1 MTDTNGLALATRG
14 LRKSYGSHVA
24 LAGLDLSVPAG
35 TVYGFL
41 GPNGAGKTT
50 TMRLLTGLIHPDAG
64 SIELLGRPF
73 GRRDRHRLYD
83 VGALIEAPSFY
94 PFLSGRQNLRELAA
108 NGAPVRP
115 GRVEELL
122 ELTGLKDRARDKVST
137 YSLGMKQRLGIA
149 AALLNDPA
157 LLLLDEPANG
167 LDPAGIVAMRETL
180 RHLASLGKTVFVSS
194 HLLAEMQ
201 QMADV
206 VGIIAA
212 GRLVR
217 EGPIEQLLNSEG
229 IVRVHVS
236 LDQMAAA
243 AAALA
248 PIAGPDGATTS
259 AAEPGWLSVRV
270 TPDRAGEVNRVL
282 GTAGIWATGI
292 ETGNDLELL
301 FLSLTGGEP
310 VAGGEGTFFGLAGSR
325 ESTDT
330 QGPDTTGSGPAA

>member
-1 MTDTNGLALATRG
+1 MTDTGGLALATRG

-24 LAGLDLSVPAG
+24 LAGLDLSVPRG

-73 GRRDRHRLYD
+73 GRGDRHRLYD
-83 VGALIEAPSFY
+83 VGALIESPSFY
-94 PFLSGRQNLRELAA
+94 PFLSGRQNLRELAT
-108 NGAPVRP
+108 NGAPVGS
-115 GRVEELL
+115 GRIEELL
-122 ELTGLKDRARDKVST
+122 ELTGLRDRANDAVST

-149 AALLNDPA
+149 AALLSDPT

-180 RHLASLGKTVFVSS
+180 RHLAAIGKTVFVSS
-194 HLLAEMQ
+194 HLLAEVQ

-217 EGPIEQLLNSEG
+217 EGPMQELLNSEG
-229 IVRVHVS
+229 IVRVRVGR
-236 LDQMAAA
+236 DEVAGA
-243 AAALA
+243 AAALT
-248 PIAGPDGATTS
+248 PLAGPVGVTS
-259 AAEPGWLSVRV
+259 SVAEPGWLSVRLA
-270 TPDRAGEVNRVL
+270 PDRSGEVNRVL
-282 GTAGIWATGI
+282 AAAGIWASGL
-292 ETGNDLELL
+292 ETGNDLEML
-301 FLSLTGGEP
+301 FLELTGGAP
-310 VAGGEGTFFGLAGSR
+310 VPGGEGTFFGMAGAR
-325 ESTDT
+325 P
-330 QGPDTTGSGPAA
+330 GPGTPGTTGTGAAA

>member
-1 MTDTNGLALATRG
+1 MTGTDGLALATRG
-14 LRKSYGSHVA
+14 LRKSYGSQLA
-24 LAGLDLSVPAG
+24 LAGLDLSVPRG

-64 SIELLGRPF
+64 SIELLGKPF

-83 VGALIEAPSFY
+83 VGALIESPSFY

-108 NGAPVRP
+108 NGAPVTP
-115 GRVEELL
+115 GRIEELL
-122 ELTGLKDRARDKVST
+122 ELTGLKDRAADKVST

-149 AALLNDPA
+149 AALLSDPA

-180 RHLASLGKTVFVSS
+180 RHLASTGKTVFVSS
-194 HLLAEMQ
+194 HLLAEVQ

-212 GRLVR
+212 GQVVR
-217 EGPIEQLLNSEG
+217 EGPINDLLNAEG
-229 IVRVHVS
+229 IVRVRVAPEEVS
-236 LDQMAAA
+236 AASA
-243 AAALA
+243 VLAALDG
-248 PIAGPDGATTS
+248 PAGVITS

-270 TPDRAGEVNRVL
+270 TPDRTGEVNRVL
-282 GTAGIWATGI
+282 GEAGIWATGL
-292 ETGNDLELL
+292 ESGNDLEML
-301 FLSLTGGEP
+301 FLGLTGGEP
-310 VAGGEGTFFGLAGSR
+310 VPGGEGTFFGMAGVTPDSKP
-325 ESTDT
+325 TDA
-330 QGPDTTGSGPAA
+330 GNKA

>member
-1 MTDTNGLALATRG
+1 MTDNDGLALATRG

-24 LAGLDLSVPAG
+24 LAGLDLSVPRG
-35 TVYGFL
+35 KIYGFL

-83 VGALIEAPSFY
+83 VGALIESPSFY
-94 PFLSGRQNLRELAA
+94 PFLSGRQNLREVAT
-108 NGAPVRP
+108 NGAAVTR

-122 ELTGLKDRARDKVST
+122 ELTGLIDRARDKVST

-149 AALLNDPA
+149 AALLSDPT

-180 RHLASLGKTVFVSS
+180 RHLAAIGKTVLVSS
-194 HLLAEMQ
+194 HLLAEVQ

-217 EGPIEQLLNSEG
+217 EGPMQELLNAEG
-229 IVRVHVS
+229 IVRVRVG
-236 LDQMAAA
+236 LDEVAGAAV
-243 AAALA
+243 ALA
-248 PIAGPDGATTS
+248 PLAGAAAVTSS
-259 AAEPGWLSVRV
+259 AAEPGWLSVRLA
-270 TPDRAGEVNRVL
+270 PDRTGEVNRIL
-282 GTAGIWATGI
+282 AGAGIWATGL
-292 ETGNDLELL
+292 ETGNDLEML
-301 FLSLTGGEP
+301 FLELTGGAP
-310 VAGGEGTFFGLAGSR
+310 VAGGEGTFFGMAGSR
-325 ESTDT
+325 
-330 QGPDTTGSGPAA
+330 AAE